1 LSEAIAVLPLV
12 AGQEGQRDLLIQ
24 IAHMGLRDTDPGSQC
39 RVHLAVRGA
48 GFLSPPAN
56 VDDDVVAIGG
66 AGRREALPLCGEQAQ
81 ARADTRGVRAAT
93 RSTRH
98 REDTIEPL
106 RGLIPRQIVARHE
119 EVATMGTGQELRVI
133 NHALV
138 GV

>member
-1 LSEAIAVLPLV
+1 MNLTIRGVGLLP
-12 AGQEGQRDLLIQ
+12 
-24 IAHMGLRDTDPGSQC
+24 
-39 RVHLAVRGA
+39 
-48 GFLSPPAN
+48 PPAN

-66 AGRREALPLCGEQAQ
+66 ASRREALPLGGEQAQ
-81 ARADTRGVRAAT
+81 ARANTCGVWAVP
-93 RSTRH
+93 RSARH

-106 RGLIPRQIVARHE
+106 HGLIPRQIVARHE